1 MTGIQN
7 FPDNV
12 MYEGD
17 NLPFLRGMNSETVDL
32 IATDP
37 PFNKKRNRA
46 GTAGQYEDAWRW
58 ADHPTMKGQ
67 RPDQWKW
74 QPVNR
79 EWLEEIKDDN
89 PALYAVIEST
99 RLAQDDDT
107 AAFLCFLGVRLLEMR
122 RVLKPTGSIY
132 LHCDDSANS
141 YIKSIMDTIFGADN
155 FRSIIVWQRTSAHN
169 DTKQGRKQYGRIH
182 DTILFYTKSDE
193 LTWNPG
199 YTDYDPEYIADF
211 YKYVEPE
218 TGRRYR
224 LGDLTGP
231 GGEEKGNPRYE
242 VMGVTRYWRYSQER
256 MQELIDEGRIV
267 QTKPGG
273 VPSYKRYLDEMPGV
287 PLQDIWT
294 DIKVLGAR
302 SKERTGSP
310 DQKPLALYERIIQ
323 VSSNEGDVVLDP
335 FAGCATTPIAAH
347 RLGRR
352 WVGIDRR
359 ADGYEHILNRLKQ
372 NGIMVDDEHDW
383 QAPLLLDG
391 AVLAQHST
399 EPPVR
404 TDDGNTA
411 APGFV
416 LPLQRVKAKWELLN
430 HGQMRDILAEAQASD
445 GQVVCAGCGIVLP
458 LRYMEL
464 DHREPRKDG
473 GANTIDNRV
482 LICGPCNRAKRDN
495 FTISGLIR
503 HNQRE
508 KNMVSKERADLA
520 ASKARDSAER
530 CKAEMA

>member
-1 MTGIQN
+1 MTGVQN

-17 NLPFLRGMNSETVDL
+17 NLPFLRGMNSDTVDL

-58 ADHPTMKGQ
+58 ADHPSMRKA

-74 QPVNR
+74 QPVHR

-99 RLAQDDDT
+99 RLTQDDDT
-107 AAFLCFLGVRLLEMR
+107 AAFLCFLGVRLMEMR

-132 LHCDDSANS
+132 VHCDHTANG
-141 YIKSIMDTIFGADN
+141 YIRQIMDTIFGVDN
-155 FRSIIVWQRTSAHN
+155 FRNEVIWRRHSSHN
-169 DTKQGRKQYGRIH
+169 DATRKYGAIH
-182 DTILFYTKSDE
+182 DTIYFYTKTDDYTWTDE
-193 LTWNPG
+193 AREP
-199 YTDYDPEYIADF
+199 YDEEYIKRNYRHTDSN
-211 YKYVEPE
+211 
-218 TGRRYR
+218 GRFMTAP
-224 LGDLTGP
+224 L
-231 GGEEKGNPRYE
+231 KGKGVSGALYEYEWRGIFSDAWRFPKHSLDTLESEGLIYWPPKGKIPRRK
-242 VMGVTRYWRYSQER
+242 V
-256 MQELIDEGRIV
+256 
-267 QTKPGG
+267 
-273 VPSYKRYLDEMPGV
+273 YLDESRGV
-287 PLQDIWT
+287 SVRDMILDIT
-294 DIKVLGAR
+294 LAN

-310 DQKPLALYERIIQ
+310 DQKPLALYERIIRA
-323 VSSNEGDVVLDP
+323 SSNKGDIVLDP

-359 ADGYEHILNRLKQ
+359 TDGYEHILNRLKQ
-372 NGIMVDDEHDW
+372 NGIMVDEAHDW

-404 TDDGNTA
+404 TDEGEEA
-411 APGFV
+411 APELV
-416 LPLQRVKAKWELLN
+416 LPVQRVKAQWELLN
-430 HGQMRDILAEAQASD
+430 HGQMRDILAEAQASQ

-464 DHREPRKDG
+464 DHREPRRDG
-473 GANTIDNRV
+473 GANTIDNRI
-482 LICGPCNRAKRDN
+482 LLCGPCNRAKREN
-495 FTISGLIR
+495 LTLSGLIR
-503 HNQRE
+503 HNRRE
-508 KNMVSKERADLA
+508 KNMVSRERAEMA
-520 ASKARDSAER
+520 ASKVRDAAER